1 MMTLVKEQNELV
13 LRIPE
18 NLELPLLESFLEYI
32 RIKEILSKSNGT
44 EEEAMLIAAEM
55 EKDWW
60 KNNRNRFIQ

>member
-1 MMTLVKEQNELV
+1 MTLAKEQNELV